1 MEQSAP
7 GIAPCTPLHAI
18 KQSRLPLV
26 SLTKALIMKNFTS
39 IKLIFLLLIATG
51 LSACN
56 AQGKRNS
63 QTGSGNASSDFSPDI
78 EIELTAQPVA
88 MQLLDG
94 PKTNVFHYEA
104 RLLKGS
110 DSNLSEIQGSYLGP
124 IIRVK
129 HGQKIRVIFKNNL
142 PRESIIHWHGLHIPP
157 EMDGHPMHAVD
168 NGEQYVYEFTVVDR
182 PGTYW
187 FHPHPD
193 KITGPQVYRGL
204 AGLFIIEDERKSLPS
219 GDQDQPLVIQD
230 RSFNS
235 DNQLVY
241 VEGSPMQRMQGF
253 LGNQI
258 FINGKKELTQNVK
271 KGTYR
276 LRILNGSNAR
286 IYKLAWSDGSDLKV
300 IATDGGL
307 LEKPLNKPYL
317 ILAPGER
324 VEIWKDFSA
333 TNSGEE
339 ITLES
344 LAFSSGTSMG
354 RMGSGG
360 MMGNMGGGMMGGN
373 ASFENG
379 EAMHL
384 YTFNVT
390 GEEGKSLGIPQTLSE
405 IEEIDPVNA
414 VNYDTP
420 KQFHFY
426 HERMNWVIN
435 GETFD
440 MEEVADWEKVK
451 LNTTEVWQFI
461 NGDDG
466 SGMGMMQ
473 DMMQLPHPAHIHGL
487 QFQIIER
494 DISGMDAEV
503 WNSVKDGFIN
513 QGWQDTF
520 LLMPGM
526 KVKVVMRFR
535 DFTGKYIYHCHN
547 LEHEDMG
554 MMRNYEVL
562 P

>member
-1 MEQSAP
+1 M
-7 GIAPCTPLHAI
+7 
-18 KQSRLPLV
+18 
-26 SLTKALIMKNFTS
+26 IMV
-39 IKLIFLLLIATG
+39 ITG
-51 LSACN
+51 LSGCN
-56 AQGKRNS
+56 AQGKNNS
-63 QTGSGNASSDFSPDI
+63 NTGSTEESKDFKPGI

-88 MQLLDG
+88 MQLLEG
-94 PKTNVFHYEA
+94 PKTEVFHYKA
-104 RLLKGS
+104 RLLKGEKH
-110 DSNLSEIQGSYLGP
+110 NLTKIDGSFLGP

-129 HGQKIRVIFKNNL
+129 RGQKIRVFFKNNL

-193 KITGPQVYRGL
+193 KITGPQVYKGL
-204 AGLFIIEDERKSLPS
+204 AGLFIIEDEREGLPS
-219 GDQDQPLVIQD
+219 GAYDLPLVIQD
-230 RSFNS
+230 RSFDS
-235 DNQLVY
+235 ENQLVY
-241 VEGSPMQRMQGF
+241 IEESPMQRMQGF
-253 LGNQI
+253 LGDQI
-258 FINGKKELTQNVK
+258 FINGQKKLTQDVN

-276 LRILNGSNAR
+276 FRILNGSNAR
-286 IYKLAWSDGSDLKV
+286 IYKLAWSDDSDIKV

-307 LEKPLNKPYL
+307 LEKPVNKPYL

-333 TNSGEE
+333 YNSGEK
-339 ITLES
+339 IILES

-354 RMGSGG
+354 RMGGGG

-373 ASFENG
+373 VSFDNG
-379 EAMHL
+379 EAISL

-390 GEEGKSLGIPQTLSE
+390 GEKGKSLELPQTLSE
-405 IEEIDPVNA
+405 IEDIEPTKA
-414 VNYDTP
+414 VNYDAP

-466 SGMGMMQ
+466 SGMSMMQ

-494 DISGMDAEV
+494 DISGMDAV
-503 WNSVKDGFIN
+503 IWNSVKDGFIDK
-513 QGWQDTF
+513 GWQDTF

>member
-1 MEQSAP
+1 
-7 GIAPCTPLHAI
+7 
-18 KQSRLPLV
+18 
-26 SLTKALIMKNFTS
+26 MKNFTS
-39 IKLIFLLLIATG
+39 KKIIFLLLVVPG

-56 AQGKRNS
+56 AQGKS
-63 QTGSGNASSDFSPDI
+63 TPEAGSTKASSDFAPDV
-78 EIELTAQPVA
+78 EIELTAHPVA

-94 PKTNVFHYEA
+94 PKTDVFHYEA
-104 RLLKGS
+104 KLLEGKE
-110 DSNLSEIQGSYLGP
+110 SNLKKIPGSYLGP
-124 IIRVK
+124 VIKVK
-129 HGQKIRVIFKNNL
+129 RGQKIRVIFKNNL

-204 AGLFIIEDERKSLPS
+204 AGLFIIEDERKDLPA
-219 GDQDQPLVIQD
+219 GEYDQPLVIQD
-230 RSFNS
+230 RSF
-235 DNQLVY
+235 DAENQLIY
-241 VEGSPMQRMQGF
+241 LGGSPMQRMQGF

-258 FINGKKELTQNVK
+258 FINGQKTLNQSVK
-271 KGTYR
+271 QATYR
-276 LRILNGSNAR
+276 FRILNGSNAR
-286 IYKLAWSDGSDLKV
+286 IYKLAWSDGSNLKV

-307 LEKPLNKPYL
+307 LEKPVSKPYL
-317 ILAPGER
+317 MLAPGER
-324 VEIWKDFSA
+324 VEIWKDFSVYDA
-333 TNSGEE
+333 ENQ

-344 LAFSSGTSMG
+344 QAFNSGTSMG
-354 RMGSGG
+354 QMGGG
-360 MMGNMGGGMMGGN
+360 MMGNMGGGGMMGGSQGSTMQGN
-373 ASFENG
+373 SSPENG
-379 EAMHL
+379 APLDL
-384 YTFNVT
+384 YTFNLT
-390 GEEGKSLGIPQTLSE
+390 QEKGKTLKLPQNLSE
-405 IEEIDPVNA
+405 IEEITPTEA
-414 VNYDTP
+414 VNYDNP
-420 KQFHFY
+420 KKFHFY
-426 HERMNWVIN
+426 NERMNWVIN

-440 MEEVADWEKVK
+440 MNEVADWEKVK
-451 LNTTEVWQFI
+451 INTTEVWQFI

-494 DISGMDAEV
+494 DISGMDTDV
-503 WNSVKDGFIN
+503 WNSVKDGFID

-526 KVKVVMRFR
+526 KVKVVMSFN